1 MSDNLKKIAQE
12 LDGLVNAMLSKAQF
26 QAQPM
31 GGPTVVH
38 GKSIKD
44 ELNDKF
50 QQSIQNDT
58 MVILQKIADAI
69 WNKTETSFG
78 YFEIDVRV
86 SVVKG
91 TVSLGFVLSSE
102 LGGNKE
108 NNQVLAK
115 ALNGNLKNK
124 YSGKMSALVKSLK
137 GGSDYSGIIDLFQ
150 MNGTV

>member
-12 LDGLVNAMLSKAQF
+12 LDVLVDTLLSRA

-44 ELNDKF
+44 EINGKF

-78 YFEIDVRV
+78 YFEIDVKA
-86 SVVKG
+86 SVAKG
-91 TVSLGFVLSSE
+91 NVSLGFVLSPE

-115 ALNGNLKNK
+115 ALNGKLRNK
-124 YSGKMSALVKSLK
+124 YSGKMSALVKSLE
-137 GGSDYSGIIDLFQ
+137 GGRDYSGKLDLFQ
-150 MNGTV
+150 MNGSV